1 MRLPLVVH
9 NALMIISILLTGVM
23 AGFFFAF
30 SYDIIFMLD
39 ELPATRY
46 AEVMELI
53 NINVRNGMFGV
64 FFFGA
69 VGVSAV
75 TLLLML
81 PKYRS
86 ATFLL
91 FLAGFIVYLAG
102 TFLVTTQINLPLN
115 AYIESWN
122 IQMPPADWAE
132 ARQRWQDANFIRTW
146 SSIAAFLLY
155 LFALITSSTQPQS
168 SVTATSRPAQA

>member
-1 MRLPLVVH
+1 MQLQLAAR
-9 NALMIISILLTGVM
+9 NALMIISTLLTGVM

-30 SYDIIFMLD
+30 SYDIVFMLD

-53 NINVRNGMFGV
+53 NINVRNGMFGT

-75 TLLLML
+75 ALVSLL
-81 PKYRS
+81 PSYRS
-86 ATFLL
+86 LTFIL
-91 FLAGFIVYLAG
+91 FLTGFVVYLAG

-115 AYIESWN
+115 AYIESWD

-132 ARQRWQDANFIRTW
+132 ARQQWQDANFIRTW
-146 SSIAAFLLY
+146 SSISAFLLY
-155 LFALITSSTQPQS
+155 LCALLTSSFQLQPAA
-168 SVTATSRPAQA
+168 VATSRPV